1 MGAKIAVTI
10 GIVSRGNEP
19 FLGECLRALAAQN
32 FDGLEV
38 IVADISDEGGRQELF
53 TNWLGK
59 RQKCL
64 YRHLPRCAA
73 GAAKNYLLETAAGE
87 YIAFL
92 GEDIC
97 YLPGGLEKLYTQAKA
112 SGADMIVGR
121 AAGGSFGGKEYPAAW
136 TVDGALVPQKEPFA
150 AEDIGERALLLCK
163 GWSGDKLF
171 RTAYLRESGLRFG
184 EGAFSSVPFV
194 FGTLVCGKTAVSKEP
209 VLYTQDVECVKYRRS
224 PKKSASDI
232 QAAMLALE
240 AMLKKEG
247 KWEAFEKSF
256 RTWCIEFAVW
266 NYNVAPAEGKAE
278 VRTAIREQ
286 IEPWL
291 KITEHGVSDYLTR
304 KRFFKYCE
312 LCSEDDEETTVKRLK
327 AFDRAKKVISV
338 WGSCISREFFNV
350 DKEAFCVN
358 AYLWQIPPNIYYN
371 TLPVSVHKIPF
382 DVIDKVDVAGT
393 NKRSAYL
400 NFNKFPVFYL
410 KTHPADYLLV
420 DIGDIRLSHYRIV
433 FREDGVKTK
442 VTQGNRA
449 MKCMD
454 ACIESG
460 YTEGLDPEIYPW
472 FQDGEHIFSAEEWE
486 QLIAQYASDIAKL
499 YPSNHIIVN
508 QTYYAQ
514 SYVEGKKIFE
524 FRNTEPSND
533 MNRLY
538 AFVENILR
546 NKLKGCRFLPTPK
559 HVYADKNH
567 RLGLMPLHYCKT
579 AEEYK
584 MRALKKIVFEH
595 ASNGQIQQLCDEYD
609 KKLEQELN
617 SLQPAEPAGGGQ

>member
-19 FLGECLRALAAQN
+19 FLGECLRAVASQN
-32 FDGLEV
+32 LDGLEV

-97 YLPGGLEKLYTQAKA
+97 YLPGGLEKLYAQAKE
-112 SGADMIVGR
+112 SGADMVIGR

-171 RTAYLRESGLRFG
+171 RSAYLRESGLRFG

-194 FGTLVCGKTAVSKEP
+194 FGTLVCGKSAVSKEP

-240 AMLKKEG
+240 AMLKK
-247 KWEAFEKSF
+247 KKPFSDSF
-256 RTWCIEFAVW
+256 A
-266 NYNVAPAEGKAE
+266 AEQAL
-278 VRTAIREQ
+278 A
-286 IEPWL
+286 
-291 KITEHGVSDYLTR
+291 
-304 KRFFKYCE
+304 CE
-312 LCSEDDEETTVKRLK
+312 LERKIRSKLK
-327 AFDRAKKVISV
+327 EVAFLAMPQ
-338 WGSCISREFFNV
+338 
-350 DKEAFCVN
+350 N
-358 AYLWQIPPNIYYN
+358 AYGFQND
-371 TLPVSVHKIPF
+371 KIN
-382 DVIDKVDVAGT
+382 A
-393 NKRSAYL
+393 
-400 NFNKFPVFYL
+400 
-410 KTHPADYLLV
+410 H
-420 DIGDIRLSHYRIV
+420 
-433 FREDGVKTK
+433 
-442 VTQGNRA
+442 
-449 MKCMD
+449 
-454 ACIESG
+454 
-460 YTEGLDPEIYPW
+460 
-472 FQDGEHIFSAEEWE
+472 
-486 QLIAQYASDIAKL
+486 
-499 YPSNHIIVN
+499 
-508 QTYYAQ
+508 
-514 SYVEGKKIFE
+514 
-524 FRNTEPSND
+524 
-533 MNRLY
+533 
-538 AFVENILR
+538 
-546 NKLKGCRFLPTPK
+546 
-559 HVYADKNH
+559 
-567 RLGLMPLHYCKT
+567 PLHYCRT
-579 AEEYK
+579 VNEYK
-584 MRALKKIVFEH
+584 MQALKKIVFEH

-617 SLQPAEPAGGGQ
+617 SLQPVEPAGGGQ

>member
-19 FLGECLRALAAQN
+19 FLGECLCAVASQN
-32 FDGLEV
+32 LDGLEV

-97 YLPGGLEKLYTQAKA
+97 YLPGGLEKLYAQAKE
-112 SGADMIVGR
+112 SGADMVIGR

-171 RTAYLRESGLRFG
+171 RSAYLRESGLRFG

-266 NYNVAPAEGKAE
+266 NYNVASAEGKAE

-312 LCSEDDEETTVKRLK
+312 LCSEDDEKKVARRFVE
-327 AFDRAKKVISV
+327 FDKAKKVISI

-358 AYLWQIPPNIYYN
+358 GYVFQCPMNIYYGN
-371 TLPVSVHKIPF
+371 LPVNKRRIPLDVFDKSAENVFWERSSYIAFNKIP
-382 DVIDKVDVAGT
+382 
-393 NKRSAYL
+393 L
-400 NFNKFPVFYL
+400 EYL
-410 KTHPADYLLV
+410 KTHASDYLV
-420 DIGDIRLSHYRIV
+420 FDIADTRFRHYYELTRK
-433 FREDGVKTK
+433 DGLKTK
-442 VTQGNRA
+442 INLDVHMQSCFE
-449 MKCMD
+449 KCVEENY
-454 ACIESG
+454 IEKKN
-460 YTEGLDPEIYPW
+460 LKRLKW
-472 FQDGEHIFSAEEWE
+472 FENGRHMIGSDEWE
-486 QLIAQYASDIAKL
+486 QYIDLFLSDILRYWPVRKMVL
-499 YPSNHIIVN
+499 
-508 QTYYAQ
+508 
-514 SYVEGKKIFE
+514 VEARFLKIYEENGQKKPFSDSFAAEQALACELERKI
-524 FRNTEPSND
+524 RS
-533 MNRLY
+533 
-538 AFVENILR
+538 
-546 NKLKGCRFLPTPK
+546 KLKEVAFLAMPQNA
-559 HVYADKNH
+559 YGFQNDKINAH
-567 RLGLMPLHYCKT
+567 PLHYCRT
-579 AEEYK
+579 VNEYK
-584 MRALKKIVFEH
+584 MQALKKIVFEH

-617 SLQPAEPAGGGQ
+617 SLQPVEPAGGEQ